1 MISCVV
7 VVFDGWVTGCLWRHT
22 PGVAQILREI

>member
-7 VVFDGWVTGCLWRHT
+7 VFDGRVKSCLWRHT
-22 PGVAQILREI
+22 PVVARTLREI